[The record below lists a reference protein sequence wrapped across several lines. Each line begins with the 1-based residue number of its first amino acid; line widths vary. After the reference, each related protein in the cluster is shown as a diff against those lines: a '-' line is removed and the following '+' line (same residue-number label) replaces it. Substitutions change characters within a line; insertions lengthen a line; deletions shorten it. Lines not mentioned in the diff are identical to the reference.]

1 MYTGSHRAVHT
12 ACATIPRS
20 CGRGLLLHPRQALV
34 QRHCNA
40 GTIAVMRTDAMLVG
54 FKRTDRHTVSQS
66 ARRNATSLYTST
78 MLTDI
83 FPPSDSRL
91 SSSQS
96 TPVYNPPPPPP
107 DTPPRCTTT
116 PDWPCK
122 QHIFLCRFRN
132 QTHCVRNTIG
142 FVGSN
147 IRYAGYSA
155 CQSGWSYLAESER
168 SVIVRQ
174 KVQQNQTN
182 LLLVSVASWALKWSG
197 RHLVFR
203 IQ

>member
-96 TPVYNPPPPPP
+96 TPVYNPPPPPTRP
-107 DTPPRCTTT
+107 LAVQP
-116 PDWPCK
+116 
-122 QHIFLCRFRN
+122 H
-132 QTHCVRNTIG
+132 QTDHVNNTFSCAV
-142 FVGSN
+142 FVTKL
-147 IRYAGYSA
+147 IA
-155 CQSGWSYLAESER
+155 
-168 SVIVRQ
+168 SVIQ
-174 KVQQNQTN
+174 
-182 LLLVSVASWALKWSG
+182 LDSWAQTYVT
-197 RHLVFR
+197 LVTPLVKVGGA
-203 IQ
+203 I